1 MPQIK
6 LETYEKE
13 VFEIDLDIA
22 KKFGKLVPVLGGM
35 FQIKMR
41 HLYLVLMITCT

>member
-1 MPQIK
+1 MLKNVFFDFFISVPQIK

-22 KKFGKLVPVLGGM
+22 KKFGKLVPVLQGK
-35 FQIKMR
+35 FRLI
-41 HLYLVLMITCT
+41 